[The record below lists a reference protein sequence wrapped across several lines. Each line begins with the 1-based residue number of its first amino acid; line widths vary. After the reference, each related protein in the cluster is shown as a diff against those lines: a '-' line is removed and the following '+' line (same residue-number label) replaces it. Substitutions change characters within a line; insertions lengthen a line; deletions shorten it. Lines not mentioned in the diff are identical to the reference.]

1 MKLPY
6 FNYYPRDFIADTRHL
21 SFEQRGVYREL
32 LDFMWIYGDD
42 CTLPDDP
49 KTISGLLGL
58 SPKKWLQFRAA
69 LVEGFAPVLRST
81 NGRLISKRLH
91 MEFEKANKKS
101 ELRKQAALARWNSD
115 DANAMQMHTAHGGGS
130 GGSGELFDEIS
141 QKKSEK
147 NEKKSPLRSN
157 KPQAKNS
164 VISPGL
170 RTNGDANAL
179 HKHFPDDANAYA
191 NGMHPEPEAESIS
204 KESLLSST
212 ESLKHTSAADAAG
225 ADVWFDGEGNEVA
238 KPPPEK
244 EQRYSTD
251 FEAFWLAYPRPVVR
265 DRGSKSDA
273 YAVWKRMKASERRL
287 ATSAALKYRQS
298 ETAKRE
304 GGKFIPHE
312 ATWLRG
318 KRWEVVQEAS
328 ELPNEADTPPSWAS
342 WEKDAAGDWIPL
354 RGDNN
359 GKLPYGAEDHAE
371 VTRLHRQRWEQESKR
386 QKAARTPGPNGL
398 HASDTLT
405 HGGAR
410 A

>member
-1 MKLPY
+1 MAWIEVHQSLLTHRKTFALAEQLELPEVYAAAHMVAFWLWSLDNAPEGELKISAKLIAKAAQ
-6 FNYYPRDFIADTRHL
+6 YPGPAEEFVEAMV
-21 SFEQRGVYREL
+21 SAGW
-32 LDFMWIYGDD
+32 LDPHGNDRY
-42 CTLPDDP
+42 
-49 KTISGLLGL
+49 TIHN
-58 SPKKWLQFRAA
+58 WHDYA
-69 LVEGFAPVLRST
+69 
-81 NGRLISKRLH
+81 GRLIEQR
-91 MEFEKANKKS
+91 E
-101 ELRKQAALARWNSD
+101 
-115 DANAMQMHTAHGGGS
+115 ANAARQRAFRERRKGPNHAQESDVTEQNTQVSAPVTSRNGYVTVT
-130 GGSGELFDEIS
+130 S
-141 QKKSEK
+141 Q
-147 NEKKSPLRSN
+147 LRN
-157 KPQAKNS
+157 GATVPNPTQPNS
-164 VISPGL
+164 TGQ
-170 RTNGDANAL
+170 
-179 HKHFPDDANAYA
+179 
-191 NGMHPEPEAESIS
+191 ESTS
-204 KESLLSST
+204 RKESLQQI
-212 ESLKHTSAADAAG
+212 SAADAATE
-225 ADVWFDGEGNEVA
+225 DELWFDGDGNQLTEPPVSVA
-238 KPPPEK
+238 PVKQANGKTESPPEK

-386 QKAARTPGPNGL
+386 QKAARTPGSNGL